1 VKNKM
6 KKAQAAMEFLMTYGW
21 AILVALV
28 VIGAIAYFGVLNQA
42 KFLPGKCSISDGFS
56 CAEYK
61 LDSGEVSGTKQV
73 KIYLQNNMGV
83 DADVVLVEIEDEEG
97 VSCTSSDNSN
107 DLTSGG
113 MANGV
118 KSGAIVFDGGCIPA
132 SSSFTGKII
141 VTYEKV
147 EGDEFHTATG
157 TISGRFED

>member
-1 VKNKM
+1 M

-21 AILVALV
+21 AILVVLAA
-28 VIGAIAYFGVLNQA
+28 IGALAYFGVLNQA
-42 KFLPGKCSISDGFS
+42 KFLPSKCSISDGFT

-83 DADVVLVEIEDEEG
+83 DADVVLVELVDDAETP
-97 VSCTSSDNSN
+97 CTSSDNSN

-113 MANGV
+113 LVNGQ
-118 KSGAIVFDGGCIPA
+118 KSAAIVFDGGCIPTG
-132 SSSFTGKII
+132 SSFKGNII

-157 TISGRFED
+157 TISGRFEY